1 MGSVRTLY
9 PVKRLLCGLL
19 TLALLLGLL
28 PYLSDPVRGATGYD
42 RGYSG
47 GMAGHGTL
55 YAHGLDVSY
64 WQDGKANFQ
73 SFANAGY
80 DFVILRCGTSVGK
93 DKNFD
98 AYYNSAKAA
107 GLDVGCYFYSYATN
121 TSEAVTDANKMLSW
135 MGDKK
140 FEYPVYLD
148 YEDPSQSSTLGTAA
162 AQICYAFL
170 DLVASKGYLV
180 GLYSMHEWMDLNFI
194 TTSGLRSKYEGWAAH
209 VPNMNAN
216 TGITS
221 NVYKTLESQYST
233 RYGMLQYSHS
243 TYVNGVGPFDAD
255 VAYKDYPAIVKKYGF
270 NGYSAGSW
278 IEDACF
284 DVMVY
289 RDRNKDLAG
298 MTDAQLK
305 EHWLSHGIREG
316 RASSTIL
323 DLEYYKLNN
332 PDLAYLGNDYTA
344 YYQHFITE
352 GYKQRRK
359 SSMLFDGDYYLTNNP
374 DVAASEGDNYLNHY
388 IQIGMKEGRR
398 ASKTYSPDYYL
409 FVRPDVAEVWPND
422 YVMAARH
429 YAGHGINA
437 NVVAYDWEEP
447 VISDITVTQISA
459 EGYTVSCTVLDNWKI
474 DKVSFPTWTVEN
486 DQDDLADFWH
496 DTQQG
501 VCQGNTYTFRVNA
514 SDHNGE
520 TGLYI
525 THIYAWDQEGNHTSA
540 IVEKVTVED
549 PVEPDPVPTEP
560 QQITPMPTSGYLR
573 EGSLLMNVP
582 AGLMVHQLLEGMENQ
597 NLDFLDA
604 NGDKLSGAAP
614 VGTGMV
620 INLLKDGK
628 RLDSVTVIVAGDV
641 DGSGDVD
648 PTDYMLIKSV
658 WMGQRKFGVLETS
671 AADVDDSGTVDV
683 TDYMRIKSYFLG
695 TYDLITKTTA

>member
-1 MGSVRTLY
+1 MGSFRTSY
-9 PVKRLLCGLL
+9 RAKRLLCGGLIL
-19 TLALLLGLL
+19 VLLLGLL
-28 PYLSDPVRGATGYD
+28 PFLIEPARGATGYD

-64 WQDGKANFQ
+64 WQDGKADFQ

-121 TSEAVTDANKMLSW
+121 TSDAVTDANKMLTW

-148 YEDPSQSSTLGTAA
+148 YEDPTQSDTLGTAS

-180 GLYSMHEWMDLNFI
+180 GLYSMHEWMDLNWI
-194 TTSGLRSKYEGWAAH
+194 TTSGLRGKYEGWAAH

-332 PDLAYLGNDYTA
+332 PDLAAFGNDYQA

-352 GYKQRRK
+352 GYLQNRK
-359 SSMLFDGDYYLTNNP
+359 SSMLYDGAYYLSYNP
-374 DVAASEGDNYLNHY
+374 DLAASVGNQGLQHY
-388 IQIGMKEGRR
+388 VQTGMKEGRR
-398 ASKTYSPDYYL
+398 ASQTYSPDYYL
-409 FVRPDVAEVWPND
+409 SVRPDVAQTWPND
-422 YVMAARH
+422 YTMAARH

-437 NVVAYDWEEP
+437 NVVAYDHEAP
-447 VISDITVTQISA
+447 VISDARISEVSEA
-459 EGYTVSCTVLDNWKI
+459 GYTVTCTVRDNWKLN
-474 DKVSFPTWTVEN
+474 KVTFPTWTLLN
-486 DQDDLADFWH
+486 DQDDLADAWY
-496 DTQQG
+496 DTQLG
-501 VCQGNTYTFRVNA
+501 SCIGDTYTFRVNA

-520 TGLYI
+520 TGLYV
-525 THIYAWDQEGNHTSA
+525 THIYAQDQEGNTTSLA
-540 IVEKVTVED
+540 LEVVRVEAPVVET
-549 PVEPDPVPTEP
+549 PD
-560 QQITPMPTSGYLR
+560 QIILKPDSGHRL
-573 EGSLLMNVP
+573 EGTLLMDVP
-582 AGLMVHQLLEGMENQ
+582 PGTTVTELLGNFENPE
-597 NLDFLDA
+597 LDVLDPDG
-604 NGDKLSGAAP
+604 NKLSTTAL
-614 VGTGMV
+614 VGTGAV

-628 RLDSVTVIVAGDV
+628 RLDSVTVIVAADV
-641 DGSGDVD
+641 DGSGDVNL
-648 PTDYMLIKSV
+648 TDYMLIKFA
-658 WMGQRKFGVLETS
+658 WMGQRKFGVLETC